1 MEESCAEEMGRFL
14 DNSIFRQV
22 TELHV
27 AERLPWA
34 NHCDICA
41 KALHARD
48 VVAEPEN
55 GSKVTFPGN
64 CHSDSFFFILIIF
77 Q

>member
-1 MEESCAEEMGRFL
+1 MEAGQVRRCGRREIIAGVEDGCAEEMGRFL

-27 AERLPWA
+27 AKCLPWA

-41 KALHARD
+41 KSLHARD
-48 VVAEPEN
+48 VVAEAEN
-55 GSKVTFPGN
+55 G
-64 CHSDSFFFILIIF
+64 
-77 Q
+77 